1 MHRIPTLVKLLMA
14 LLASA
19 VVACR
24 HSTPAGSPDEPAE
37 WSDEYRFHII
47 TADTALCRQQMDF
60 ARAHIDSAR
69 AEAAD
74 RAQTALA
81 DYLTAWHAFLSRN
94 EPQAIAAADR
104 ALAFAGT
111 EAGTDLAWSVH
122 ELLMIK
128 GCSYLKTHPDSTLY
142 YLKLN
147 QLEQR
152 KMGIDIAP
160 GLADT
165 DTDCDRNGIRVR
177 YTRHGLD
184 RCHGYAHAMTDN
196 LWREF
201 VWTNMAYSY
210 AMMGNLDKADR
221 SLGKASFLLDTTDD
235 EYFKSIY
242 WLARAM
248 ISVLE
253 KSYDEAVDYAQ
264 NVTNEHKDP
273 GLAYYHGMAN
283 YLTAKCFL
291 IKGEIGVATHYLGKS
306 IDIISADT
314 TDSQLDNIREEQ
326 TLTMNIIRS
335 RRRPE
340 LIDSIA
346 NRSHLSQ
353 NGRDLVRAALINAH
367 QNNYYHDIFT
377 TVNPGSLGFGWT
389 QTDTYRSQIIDL
401 QFSLDSLR
409 RVSGTPMCTHGNG
422 GGSSAIA
429 IAVAIVAVVAA
440 VLTTVVARVRLRRIR
455 HDYDSRIKIALN
467 DQTHLIDIQREKLNQ
482 TAGRIEDSI
491 RYAEKIQH
499 AMLPPP
505 EDLNLCHIDGSFI
518 FFNPLDIV
526 SGDFYWFRQNGNK
539 LLVCC
544 ADCTGHGVP
553 GAFMSMIASTMIGEI
568 FDKIPDCTPALM
580 LEELDRRI
588 IKTVGH
594 NSALNG
600 MHDGLDAS
608 VALIDTDTKLT
619 MVASAR
625 RPVFIMR
632 DETMI
637 EITGTRRSIGETEPE
652 FRQRQFENE
661 TYQLHADD
669 SIYMYTDGYSD
680 QFGGMNSEKLKKGRI
695 KKLIRSMHNDDI
707 DAQGLTIQELFV
719 QWKGDMPQTDDVLF
733 MGIRL

>member
-1 MHRIPTLVKLLMA
+1 
-14 LLASA
+14 
-19 VVACR
+19 
-24 HSTPAGSPDEPAE
+24 
-37 WSDEYRFHII
+37 
-47 TADTALCRQQMDF
+47 
-60 ARAHIDSAR
+60 
-69 AEAAD
+69 
-74 RAQTALA
+74 
-81 DYLTAWHAFLSRN
+81 
-94 EPQAIAAADR
+94 
-104 ALAFAGT
+104 
-111 EAGTDLAWSVH
+111 
-122 ELLMIK
+122 
-128 GCSYLKTHPDSTLY
+128 
-142 YLKLN
+142 
-147 QLEQR
+147 
-152 KMGIDIAP
+152 
-160 GLADT
+160 
-165 DTDCDRNGIRVR
+165 
-177 YTRHGLD
+177 
-184 RCHGYAHAMTDN
+184 
-196 LWREF
+196 
-201 VWTNMAYSY
+201 MAYSY

-273 GLAYYHGMAN
+273 GLVYYHGMAN

-353 NGRDLVRAALINAH
+353 SGRDLVRAALINAH

-429 IAVAIVAVVAA
+429 IVVAIVAVVAA

-455 HDYDSRIKIALN
+455 HDYDSRIKIVLN

-568 FDKIPDCTPALM
+568 FDKTPDCTPALM
-580 LEELDRRI
+580 LEEPPHHQDRGPQLGTQR
-588 IKTVGH
+588 
-594 NSALNG
+594 N
-600 MHDGLDAS
+600 
-608 VALIDTDTKLT
+608 
-619 MVASAR
+619 AR
-625 RPVFIMR
+625 RPRRLGGADRHRHQADHGGIGTQARVHHARR
-632 DETMI
+632 DHDRDNRHTPQHRRNRTRVQAAAVRERNLSAACRRLNIHVHRRIQRPVWRNELGEAEKVPHQKADTLDAQRRHRRPGPDHSGAVRAVERRHAADRRRALHGHPPLSTET
-637 EITGTRRSIGETEPE
+637 
-652 FRQRQFENE
+652 
-661 TYQLHADD
+661 
-669 SIYMYTDGYSD
+669 
-680 QFGGMNSEKLKKGRI
+680 KKGSGR
-695 KKLIRSMHNDDI
+695 
-707 DAQGLTIQELFV
+707 
-719 QWKGDMPQTDDVLF
+719 
-733 MGIRL
+733 